1 VIADGLMDLK
11 WSWHGL
17 GLAYIELLSLRI
29 LKDNGRNS
37 DHVKLLRISCITD
50 LSS

>member
-1 VIADGLMDLK
+1 MGLK

-17 GLAYIELLSLRI
+17 GLAYIELLSLRV
-29 LKDNGRNS
+29 LEDNGRNS
-37 DHVKLLRISCITD
+37 DHVKLLCTSCSTD